1 MTLALNSPCD
11 MHLHLRDGAMLE
23 SVAPLS
29 SAQFAAAVIMPN
41 LLPPVC
47 TTGEAL
53 DYGAR
58 IRAVCGESF
67 LPLLSLFFSPKLKDE
82 IAAAKQN
89 GIRLTKLYPQGVTTN
104 SAKGVSA
111 ILCEENLRIFEM
123 LQEAGMILCIHSETN
138 GFVLEREHDFLPI
151 LAEIARNFPRLTIIM
166 EHISDARS
174 LALIESFPNTFGTI
188 TLHHLLF
195 TLDDLLGGA
204 LKPHLFCKPCVKLPR
219 DMQALRDV
227 AFSGNPKF
235 CFGSD
240 SAPHLRTHK
249 ECAQCGAGVFS
260 APVALPALAEL
271 FENHNALQSLSAF
284 VCENA
289 PRIYGFTPPQK
300 LVRLRKARFDVA
312 SDYGGVVSLFAGESL
327 SWILCDGH

>member
-11 MHLHLRDGAMLE
+11 MHLHVRDGAMLE
-23 SVAPLS
+23 NVAPLS

-47 TTGEAL
+47 TTSEAL

-111 ILCEENLRIFEM
+111 ILCEENLQIFEM

-151 LAEIARNFPRLTIIM
+151 LAEIARSFPRLVIIM

-174 LALIESFPNTFGTI
+174 LELIESFPNTFGTI

-312 SDYGGVVSLFAGESL
+312 SDYGGVVSLFAGE
-327 SWILCDGH
+327 

>member
-1 MTLALNSPCD
+1 MTLTLHSPCD
-11 MHLHLRDGAMLE
+11 MHLHVRDGAMLE

-29 SAQFAAAVIMPN
+29 SAQFAAALIMPN

-47 TTGEAL
+47 TTSEAL
-53 DYGAR
+53 AYQAR

-67 LPLLSLFFSPKLKDE
+67 LPLMSLFFSPKLRDE
-82 IAAAKQN
+82 IPAAKQA

-104 SAKGVSA
+104 SAKGIRE
-111 ILCEENLRIFEM
+111 ILCEENLQIFET
-123 LQEAGMILCIHSETN
+123 LQNENFILCIHSETN

-151 LAEIARNFPRLTIIM
+151 LAEIARSFPRLTIIM

-174 LALIESFPNTFGTI
+174 LEVVERFPNTFGTI

-204 LKPHLFCKPCVKLPR
+204 LKPHLFCKPCIKLPR
-219 DMQALRDV
+219 DMQALRSV

-271 FENHNALQSLSAF
+271 FENHNALQNLSAF

-289 PRIYGFTPPQK
+289 PRIYGFAPPQK
-300 LVRLRKARFDVA
+300 VVRLRKARFDVA
-312 SDYGGVVSLFAGESL
+312 AEYGGVVSLFAGESL
-327 SWILCDGH
+327 SWILCD

>member
-1 MTLALNSPCD
+1 MTLTLNSPCD

-23 SVAPLS
+23 NVAPLS
-29 SAQFAAAVIMPN
+29 SAQFAAAAIMPN

-47 TTGEAL
+47 TTSEAL
-53 DYGAR
+53 DYQAR

-67 LPLLSLFFSPKLKDE
+67 LPLMSLFFGAHLTKDE
-82 IAAAKQN
+82 IAAAKQA

-104 SAKGVSA
+104 SDKGVSA
-111 ILCEENLRIFEM
+111 ILCEQNLQIFEM
-123 LQEAGMILCIHSETN
+123 LQDAGMILCIHSETN
-138 GFVLEREHDFLPI
+138 GFVLEREHSFLPI
-151 LAEIARNFPRLTIIM
+151 FVEIARNFPRLTIIM

-174 LALIESFPNTFGTI
+174 LKFVESFPNTFGTI

-195 TLDDLLGGA
+195 TLDDLLGSA
-204 LKPHLFCKPCVKLPR
+204 LNPHLFCKPCVKLPR
-219 DMQALRDV
+219 DMRALRRV

-300 LVRLRKARFDVA
+300 VVRLRKARFDVA
-312 SDYGGVVSLFAGESL
+312 AEYGGVVSLFAGKSL
-327 SWILCDGH
+327 SWILCD